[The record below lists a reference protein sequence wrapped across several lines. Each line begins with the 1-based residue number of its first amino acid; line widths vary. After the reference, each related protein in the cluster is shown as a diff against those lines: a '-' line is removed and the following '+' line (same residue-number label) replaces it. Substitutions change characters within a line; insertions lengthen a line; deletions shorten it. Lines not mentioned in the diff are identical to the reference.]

1 MTPKL
6 CPLTVVSSSR
16 LSKRLG
22 FFTEQHSLGSQ
33 AVYNAAKA
41 PSLTAAVNKAEAHD
55 LLQQPL
61 KEYRI
66 ITPILLGEAVQ
77 VSSDSREGNRDPP
90 FDGVNNK

>member
-6 CPLTVVSSSR
+6 CLLTVVSSSR
-16 LSKRLG
+16 LSKGLG
-22 FFTEQHSLGSQ
+22 FFTEQHALGSQ
-33 AVYNAAKA
+33 AVYSAAEA
-41 PSLTAAVNKAEAHD
+41 SSFTAAVNKAEAHH

-61 KEYRI
+61 EEYRI

-77 VSSDSREGNRDPP
+77 VSSDSRKGNRDPP